1 MFCPNCGKEL
11 KKGKFCPECG
21 SSIEINNSNKTGDV
35 KLIVTR
41 VKKVIGCAIPFS
53 VFVDDVKIG
62 SLGNGKS
69 LTCEVGEGIHTVMF
83 KCVEKNVIQ
92 EVDITSEIKSV
103 EITCRA
109 RMGLA
114 AAVAQILDVKYY

>member
-114 AAVAQILDVKYY
+114 AAVAQILDVKYN

>member
-1 MFCPNCGKEL
+1 MFCPNCGKEVN
-11 KKGKFCPECG
+11 KGNFCPECG
-21 SSIEINNSNKTGDV
+21 SGLGNSNTTGNV
-35 KLIVTR
+35 IITVTR

-53 VFVDDVKIG
+53 VYVDDTKIG

-69 LTCEVGEGIHTVMF
+69 LTCEVGEGIHTVKF
-83 KCVEKNVIQ
+83 KCVEKDVIQ
-92 EVDITSEIKSV
+92 EVNITSDIKKV

-114 AAVAQILDVKYY
+114 AAVAQVLDVKYN

>member
-21 SSIEINNSNKTGDV
+21 SSIEINNSNNTGDV
-35 KLIVTR
+35 KIIVTR
-41 VKKVIGCAIPFS
+41 KKKMIGCAIPFS
-53 VFVDDVKIG
+53 VYVDDVKIG

-69 LTCEVGEGIHTVMF
+69 LTCEVGEGIHTVKF
-83 KCVEKNVIQ
+83 KCVEKDVIQ
-92 EVDITSEIKSV
+92 EVNITSDIKSV
-103 EITCRA
+103 EVTCRA

-114 AAVAQILDVKYY
+114 AAVAQVLEVKYN